1 MIMICQY
8 QCSVH
13 YDPPAPTDFTDAEV
27 VRVIEIYA
35 TLCHT
40 TNSQSR
46 LFGAHAHVPAH
57 FTA

>member
-8 QCSVH
+8 QRSVH
-13 YDPPAPTDFTDAEV
+13 YNPPAPTDFTGTEV

-35 TLCHT
+35 THCHT
-40 TNSQSR
+40 VNSQSR
-46 LFGAHAHVPAH
+46 LFVAHAHMPAH